1 MADLL
6 TACFHPAKNKAKK
19 PLEEINTPCSVSAL
33 PEINRTVQPEIFPEK
48 KRARI
53 APGPLLFHFAK
64 I

>member
-19 PLEEINTPCSVSAL
+19 PLEQNDTPCSVSAL
-33 PEINRTVQPEIFPEK
+33 QDINRTMQPEIYPAK